1 MGPLLLSPELLE
13 LALLKGVEIAVLS
26 LPSRLLSL
34 AQPFWVKPAVLEIKL
49 ELTNAIAPVIGV
61 SNERFRE
68 WGDFCVGV
76 VGREL

>member
-1 MGPLLLSPELLE
+1 LSPEFLE
-13 LALLKGVEIAVLS
+13 LALLEGIKIAVLS

-34 AQPFWVKPAVLEIKL
+34 AQPFWVKSAVLEIKL

-61 SNERFRE
+61 SNERFRK

-76 VGREL
+76 VGWEL